1 MIISSRHAPSLALLS
16 FLTKR
21 IGALLILSAIS
32 ALSVQGQAD
41 DREDYYRQ
49 WLDQDVVYIITED
62 EREVFEKLST
72 AEEKDNFIE
81 QFWLRRD
88 ADSNTG
94 INEVK
99 EEHYRRIAYANDNFK
114 SGIDGWKTDRGRIY
128 ILHGAPT
135 SIESF
140 PTGGFYQ
147 RPMTEG
153 GGATSTYSRE
163 VWYYQHIPA
172 IGSGIEMEFVDPTGS
187 GEYKLALRET
197 DKDALL
203 YVPGAGNTYWE
214 DLGRETRLGRIRT
227 SLAMRPL
234 GVKGDPRGNPVAN
247 PFVKFEQY
255 MNLTRP
261 RVIQFEDLKTIV
273 ETDVYYDHLP
283 FHFRYDVLR
292 YSSDRALCPITLE
305 VSNLELTY
313 QPIQKK
319 TKTNRATSHIYGR
332 VENLGRQVAYEFE
345 DVIHTDV
352 QEVNSGKV
360 LYQRLIPLGSG
371 RYKLHLVLKDLG
383 SEKIGTLQ
391 TLLVVPRWQEE
402 LSSSTLILADRLLP
416 TSGQESPPDPFVTTS
431 GLKVYPNVQ
440 GSFGFND
447 PIAVYLE
454 VYGFALDQSSSSP
467 SVDVA
472 YEIEHR
478 QTARVVKKGNLTSH
492 SLAFSGE
499 KISIARVWR
508 GLQLQPGQ
516 YAMGMNI
523 KDLITGKVIRA
534 EAPFIVE

>member
-1 MIISSRHAPSLALLS
+1 MINCSPHVGSLAVLS
-16 FLTKR
+16 FLAKR
-21 IGALLILSAIS
+21 IVPPLLILPTIS
-32 ALSVQGQAD
+32 ALGLQGQSD
-41 DREDYYRQ
+41 DREDYYRK
-49 WLDQDVVYIITED
+49 WLNQDVVYIITED
-62 EREVFEKLST
+62 ERGVFEKLST
-72 AEEKDNFIE
+72 AEEKDSFIE

-88 ADSNTG
+88 LDPGTG

-140 PTGGFYQ
+140 PTGGLYQ

-187 GEYKLALRET
+187 GEYRLALRET

-227 SLAMRPL
+227 SLAMRPFGL
-234 GVKGDPRGNPVAN
+234 KGDPRGNPVAN

-261 RVIQFEDLKTIV
+261 RVIQFQDLKTIV
-273 ETDVYYDHLP
+273 ETDVYYDNLP

-292 YSSDRALCPITLE
+292 YSPDRALCPITLE
-305 VSNLELTY
+305 VSNLDLTY
-313 QPIQKK
+313 KPIGTT
-319 TKTNRATSHIYGR
+319 TKRATSHIYGR

-345 DVIHTDV
+345 DVISTDL
-352 QEVNSGKV
+352 QEVNAGRA

-402 LSSSTLILADRLLP
+402 LSSSTLILADRIVP
-416 TSGQESPPDPFVTTS
+416 TSGEESPPDPFVTTS

-440 GSFGFND
+440 GSFGVND
-447 PIAVYLE
+447 PISVYLE
-454 VYGFALDQSSSSP
+454 VYGFLLDQSSSSP

-472 YEIEHR
+472 YEIQHR
-478 QTARVVKKGNLTSH
+478 QTATVVKKGNLTSN

-499 KISIARVWR
+499 KISVARVWR

-516 YAMGMNI
+516 YAMEMDI
-523 KDLITGKVIRA
+523 KDLIAGTVIHA
-534 EAPFIVE
+534 EAPFSVE